1 MFSFLSVVGATS
13 DCSWMG
19 WLLMFAVGIAGI
31 SLHCSLL
38 LTCWTDFSAPACW
51 ISLTCWKDFM
61 WARLAV
67 THLGLLSHWPV
78 TNSIADNHQKGK
90 FSSSDLFPKFLLKDV
105 VGVWSKGDFM
115 VTGSPACT
123 SPRQLFRKKHSWML
137 YLDSRLLCESGKKD
151 LWSLTCFFSSGKVCI
166 FVRELLVRF
175 MI

>member
-1 MFSFLSVVGATS
+1 MAMNIFRQTRIYNFRDKCVVFACKRKFNSEILDMFSFLSVVGATS
-13 DCSWMG
+13 DCSWLG

-38 LTCWTDFSAPACW
+38 LTCWADYSAAACW
-51 ISLTCWKDFM
+51 ISLICWKDFM
-61 WARLAV
+61 WAQLAV

-123 SPRQLFRKKHSWML
+123 SPRQLFRKK
-137 YLDSRLLCESGKKD
+137 C
-151 LWSLTCFFSSGKVCI
+151 
-166 FVRELLVRF
+166 
-175 MI
+175 

>member
-13 DCSWMG
+13 DCSWLG

-38 LTCWTDFSAPACW
+38 LTCWTDYSAAACW
-51 ISLTCWKDFM
+51 ISLICWKDFM

-105 VGVWSKGDFM
+105 ARVWSKGDFM

-123 SPRQLFRKKHSWML
+123 SPRQLFRKNIPECYVWILDYCVRIGRKTSWH
-137 YLDSRLLCESGKKD
+137 
-151 LWSLTCFFSSGKVCI
+151 
-166 FVRELLVRF
+166 
-175 MI
+175 